1 MDVNCVLALLL
12 HVVFGV
18 IVDVSGV
25 RAASIFRLYPEDGD
39 SMYVWKIGYIA
50 HDRTAW
56 KQKNRID
63 VDS

>member
-1 MDVNCVLALLL
+1 
-12 HVVFGV
+12 
-18 IVDVSGV
+18 
-25 RAASIFRLYPEDGD
+25 
-39 SMYVWKIGYIA
+39 MYVWKIGYIA